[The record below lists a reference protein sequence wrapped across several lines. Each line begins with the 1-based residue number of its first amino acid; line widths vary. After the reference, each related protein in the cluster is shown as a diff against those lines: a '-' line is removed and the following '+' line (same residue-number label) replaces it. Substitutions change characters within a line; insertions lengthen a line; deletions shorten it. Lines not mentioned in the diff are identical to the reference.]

1 MQAPVGAPLMTRLG
15 ITARLVLALTVA
27 SGVIFAVV
35 FWVNYRYT
43 AEMVERQVQAHARDV
58 VQAAVQSID
67 DAVRGVVRD
76 QKNLVAALER
86 ASRLTPEGVRSLA
99 RGHVAAND
107 EVFGTTIAFEA
118 DRSPLDG
125 KAFAPYYFKRL
136 NNSIAYASLATLAYD
151 YPNKDWYRQPKELK
165 APVWSEP
172 YFDEGGGNV
181 VMTTY
186 SVPFYRQVKGG
197 PRLFTGIATADV
209 SIDWLGRQITG
220 LRLYNNGYAA
230 LFSRKGVYLAHPDRA
245 LVLKETIFSVAERM
259 DSLMLKEVGGAIGRG
274 DSGFVKGRNIYGTE
288 SWIYYAP
295 VPSTGWSLAVVFPAE
310 AMLADAYKASR
321 VIAFYCAGGFLLLL
335 ITIILTARTVT
346 RPLVTM
352 TGVVQQVAEGQLD
365 LPLPVQA
372 GGEVGQLAQAFVQMQ
387 QDLKSYIGRLTET
400 TAAKERMA
408 SELAIAHD
416 LQMAMLPH
424 ELPRRSALQL
434 SALCRPARE
443 VGGDFYDVRLLDE
456 QRVFFIIGDVS
467 GKGVPAALYMAITV
481 SLARAVLQQEGISPA
496 EALIRIN
503 NELSRG
509 NDSCMFV
516 TILCGILDIVSG
528 ELRYANAGHNPP
540 VLLKVGQKPEFMELQ
555 PGLAAGCLDEYR
567 YVEGHLDLAAGDL
580 LLLYTDGVT
589 EALNPDSAFF
599 GEDQLLAAVAE
610 GGPASGLA
618 DLLFDRVATFAAG
631 AAQADDITILAICRT
646 TS

>member
-1 MQAPVGAPLMTRLG
+1 MQAPAGTSLMTRLG
-15 ITARLVLALTVA
+15 ITGRLVLALTVA
-27 SGVIFAVV
+27 SAVIFAVV

-76 QKNLVAALER
+76 QKNLVAVLER
-86 ASRLTPEGVRSLA
+86 VPRLTPEVVRNLA
-99 RGHVAAND
+99 HGHVTAND
-107 EVFGTTIAFEA
+107 EVFGSTIAFEA
-118 DRSPLDG
+118 ARSPLGG
-125 KAFAPYYFKRL
+125 KPFAPYYFKRL
-136 NNSIAYASLATLAYD
+136 NNSIAYASLATPAYN
-151 YPNKDWYRQPKELK
+151 YPGKEWYRQPKELK

-245 LVLKETIFSVAERM
+245 LVLKETIFTVAEQ
-259 DSLMLKEVGGAIGRG
+259 LGNQMLHEVGSAIGRG
-274 DSGFVKGRNIYGTE
+274 ESGFVKGRNIYGTE

-310 AMLADAYKASR
+310 AMLADAYNASR
-321 VIAFYCAGGFLLLL
+321 AIALYCVGGFLLLL

-352 TGVVQQVAEGQLD
+352 TDVVKQVAEGQLE

-387 QDLKSYIGRLTET
+387 HDLKSYIVRLTET

-416 LQMAMLPH
+416 LQMAMLPPH
-424 ELPRRSALQL
+424 LPRLPALQL

-443 VGGDFYDVRLLDE
+443 VGGDFYDVRLLDDH
-456 QRVFFIIGDVS
+456 RLFFIIGDVS

-481 SLARAVLQQEGISPA
+481 SLARAVMQGGVSPA

-509 NDSCMFV
+509 NDACMFV
-516 TILCGILDIVSG
+516 TILCGVLDLASG
-528 ELRYANAGHNPP
+528 QLRYANAGHNPP
-540 VLLKVGQKPEFMELQ
+540 VLCKVGQKPVFMELQ
-555 PGLAAGCLDEYR
+555 PGLAAGCLDGYQ
-567 YVEGHLDLAAGDL
+567 YGEGLLDLAVGDL

-589 EALNPDSAFF
+589 EALNPDGAFF
-599 GEDQLLAAVAE
+599 GEEQLLAAVAE
-610 GGPASGLA
+610 AGPASGLA
-618 DLLFDRVATFAAG
+618 DILFDRVAAFAAG
-631 AAQADDITILAICRT
+631 AAQADDITILTVRRT
-646 TS
+646 PP